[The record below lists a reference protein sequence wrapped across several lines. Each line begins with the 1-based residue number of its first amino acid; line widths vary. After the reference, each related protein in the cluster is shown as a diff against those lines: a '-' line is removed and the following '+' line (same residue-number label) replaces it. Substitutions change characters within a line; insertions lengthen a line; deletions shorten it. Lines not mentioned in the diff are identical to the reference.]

1 MIVFKYETSNIK
13 RYKNVKK
20 ILSVHFFETQL
31 QILNKQSRVAL
42 GLCDQKAQVVLLIYY
57 HLAKFIIITGVVIMK
72 MTQADLGP
80 YLSFLFLID
89 IRRRKEQ
96 KVFCQNEKVILQQ
109 MMRTLR
115 KRYQRA

>member
-42 GLCDQKAQVVLLIYY
+42 GLCDQKAQVILLIYY
-57 HLAKFIIITGVVIMK
+57 HLAKFIIITGVVIVK
-72 MTQADLGP
+72 MTQADHGP
-80 YLSFLFLID
+80 YLFFSFFD
-89 IRRRKEQ
+89 RYSKQ
-96 KVFCQNEKVILQQ
+96 KGTEGILS
-109 MMRTLR
+109 
-115 KRYQRA
+115 K